1 MKHRF
6 PILLCLICLLLCACG
21 KSKAPEPQPAWD
33 CSVTCAE
40 ASTEDHYVIT
50 YSDAEVI
57 SATGALTFT
66 THNDFEITVHLFA
79 DGEEERSDTLDPL
92 GVCTHFQLRRDVPYR
107 IGIHADV
114 EPGTPIYLTVHDG
127 AGNFPPMAP
136 PHVLT

>member
-1 MKHRF
+1 MKHRS
-6 PILLCLICLLLCACG
+6 PILLCILCLLLCACG
-21 KSKAPEPQPAWD
+21 KNKAPEPKPAWD

-40 ASTEDHYVIT
+40 ASTADSYVIT

-66 THNDFEITVHLFA
+66 ANNDFDISVHLFA
-79 DGEEERSDTLDPL
+79 DGQEERRETLDPL
-92 GVCTHFQLRRDVPYR
+92 SVCTLFQLRRDVPYQ

-127 AGNFPPMAP
+127 EGNFPPLAP
-136 PHVLT
+136 QIS